1 MPHIQIIIG
10 STRPGRIGLPIAQW
24 LMALTQGRKDASYEL
39 VDLAEFALPVMNEP
53 RHPRLAQYEHDHTK
67 RWSENVKRADGFVL
81 VTPEYNHSFPASL
94 KNALDYLHNEW
105 RLKPAGFVSY
115 GGIAAGIRSVQHLKT
130 VLEAFQM
137 IPVLEGVNI
146 PMVHSLFDS
155 EKVFRPG
162 KEIED
167 AARLM
172 LDRVTFW
179 ALHQAPLIQ
188 R

>member
-1 MPHIQIIIG
+1 MPHIQIIVG

-24 LMALTQGRKDASYEL
+24 LMGLAAGRTDATYEL
-39 VDLAEFALPVMNEP
+39 VDIADFALPVMDEP
-53 RHPRLAQYEHDHTK
+53 RHPRLGQYEHEHTR
-67 RWSENVKRADGFVL
+67 RWSECVSRADGFVL
-81 VTPEYNHSFPASL
+81 VTPEYNHSFPGSL

-105 RLKPAGFVSY
+105 RFKPAGFVSY

-146 PMVHSLFDS
+146 PMVHALFDADRS
-155 EKVFRPG
+155 FRPDG
-162 KEIED
+162 AIED

-179 ALHQAPLIQ
+179 ANHQAPLVQ